1 MLLSFAKLN
10 QMYRVKKIT
19 GNDSVR
25 NHLRNI
31 GIVEDSYIKVVQE
44 INGNMILMVQK
55 ARVALDSSLVRRI
68 IVE

>member
-1 MLLSFAKLN
+1 MLLSFAKSD
-10 QMYRVKKIT
+10 QIYRVKKVT

-44 INGNMILMVQK
+44 INGNMILMVK
-55 ARVALDSSLVRRI
+55 EARVALDSSLVRRI
-68 IVE
+68 VVE